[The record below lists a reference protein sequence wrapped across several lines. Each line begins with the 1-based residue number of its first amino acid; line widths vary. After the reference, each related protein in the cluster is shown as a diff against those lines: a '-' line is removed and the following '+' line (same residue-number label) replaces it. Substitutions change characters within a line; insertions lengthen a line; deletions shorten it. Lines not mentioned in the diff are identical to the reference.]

1 MFVGGG
7 LPLTKP
13 TLKIVQRPK
22 GPDMPDQGSPPAPDP
37 RNELRAFVFELQDL
51 LQAIVENQ
59 ELIPS
64 ARLGDVQRAWESV
77 QPRFSELI
85 AALDGPNIPLEQL
98 EQHGLT
104 GDELNLKR
112 RGFRGRLFAW
122 GRRINQDWVRSVLRW
137 ADTILGSLA
146 TVFPVAGA
154 IKEFKES
161 IENLIEDSVADARQQ
176 RRRERKVR
184 RRANA

>member
-1 MFVGGG
+1 
-7 LPLTKP
+7 
-13 TLKIVQRPK
+13 
-22 GPDMPDQGSPPAPDP
+22 
-37 RNELRAFVFELQDL
+37 
-51 LQAIVENQ
+51 
-59 ELIPS
+59 
-64 ARLGDVQRAWESV
+64 
-77 QPRFSELI
+77 
-85 AALDGPNIPLEQL
+85 
-98 EQHGLT
+98 
-104 GDELNLKR
+104 
-112 RGFRGRLFAW
+112 
-122 GRRINQDWVRSVLRW
+122 VLRW